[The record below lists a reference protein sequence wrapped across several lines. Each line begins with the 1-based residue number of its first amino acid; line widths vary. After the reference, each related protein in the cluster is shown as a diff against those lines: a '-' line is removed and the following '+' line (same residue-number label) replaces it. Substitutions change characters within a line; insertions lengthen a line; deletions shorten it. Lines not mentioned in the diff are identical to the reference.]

1 MNITVLNL
9 SRQTTTAHLKKFFGA
24 YGFVESCDI
33 VADKQTGQS
42 KGFGFVQMPNEKE
55 ANAAIANLHGAKF
68 GGNIIRVKSANKT
81 S

>member
-1 MNITVLNL
+1 MNIIVLNL
-9 SRQTTTAHLKKFFGA
+9 SRQTTTAHLTKFFGA
-24 YGFVESCDI
+24 YGVIESCDV

-68 GGNIIRVKSANKT
+68 GGNIIRVKAANKT